1 MDGKTAVWTMKGLA
15 HFGMVCNLLGLI
27 LCKVLQFPKFVDLH
41 GFAIF
46 IGYTLHLQ
54 FVLVHLWIIFQ
65 SCSCLKLLLLRFPF
79 RSWKSTFPLNLSPD
93 EESFSFQA
101 GSSRKYSRGS
111 DGNIKS
117 DFSQN
122 IYGRKYKTARK
133 KYNKFFGREQ
143 IG

>member
-1 MDGKTAVWTMKGLA
+1 MHRLQNCRMNNE
-15 HFGMVCNLLGLI
+15 MLGSFWYG
-27 LCKVLQFPKFVDLH
+27 LQFAVFDSLQSFAISKVCH
-41 GFAIF
+41 GFAVF
-46 IGYTLHLQ
+46 IDYTLHNLQ

-122 IYGRKYKTARK
+122 IYGRKYKTVRK
-133 KYNKFFGREQ
+133 KYNNFFGREQ

>member
-1 MDGKTAVWTMKGLA
+1 MAKLPYEQWETW
-15 HFGMVCNLLGLI
+15 LI
-27 LCKVLQFPKFVDLH
+27 LVWFAICYVWFFVKFCNFQSLLTCMV
-41 GFAIF
+41 AIF
-46 IGYTLHLQ
+46 IDYTLH
-54 FVLVHLWIIFQ
+54 FVPVHLWIIFQ
-65 SCSCLKLLLLRFPF
+65 SCSCLNLLLLRFPF